1 MKIYANEQH
10 LDREIEKVCDVTD
23 GSLNAPGERSGADS
37 RKPPTVFVKYFIEY
51 LLWSTWTQKTLDRAY
66 NGLSNYIQN
75 NKVN

>member
-37 RKPPTVFVKYFIEY
+37 WKPSVVFVNFFIEH
-51 LLWSTWTQKTLDRAY
+51 LLWSILTQKTLDRAY
-66 NGLSNYIQN
+66 NGL
-75 NKVN
+75 